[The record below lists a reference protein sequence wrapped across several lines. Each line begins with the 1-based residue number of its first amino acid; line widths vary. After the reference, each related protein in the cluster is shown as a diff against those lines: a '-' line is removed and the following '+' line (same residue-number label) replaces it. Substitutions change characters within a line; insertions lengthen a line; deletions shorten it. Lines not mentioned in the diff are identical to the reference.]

1 MEAKVTSFRTKGNLG
16 VVQLTTA
23 GQGHLEHITAA
34 RAMREGRL
42 AIKEVSEAGS
52 VHTLLVVNDAGTF
65 VFLADGDILAG
76 AKQTRVVNTSILL
89 APLSTTPIPV
99 SCVEQGRW
107 RFTSPGLSSADFTAP
122 SALRAAKAE
131 QVRVNLRAQAGHQA
145 DQGDIWA
152 RVGDYQEAHGVR
164 SATGSLADV
173 FDGRKETFDAFLESF
188 TPDPAA
194 NGMGVYIGG
203 TLACIDIFNSREVY
217 REYVPKLVR
226 GAAMEAWPLPL
237 PAKPL
242 SEAEARF
249 TLLDAMDH
257 LQAAERETFAGVGVG
272 EEDRFEA
279 GGMTGSTL
287 RHLGALIHWSAL
299 RHQGPVRGRG
309 PHRRPAQG

>member
-1 MEAKVTSFRTKGNLG
+1 MEAKVTSFRTKRNLA

-23 GQGHLEHITAA
+23 GQGHLEHVTAA
-34 RAMREGRL
+34 RAMREGTL
-42 AIKEVSEAGS
+42 AIKEVSETGS
-52 VHTLLVVNDAGTF
+52 VNTLLVVNSAGRF
-65 VFLADGDILAG
+65 VFLADGDVLEG

-107 RFTSPGLSSADFTAP
+107 RFTSPGFSSADFTAP

-131 QVRVNLRAQAGHQA
+131 QVRASLRMHGGHHA
-145 DQGDIWA
+145 DQGDIWE
-152 RVGDYQEAHGVR
+152 RVGTYEAAHNVR

-203 TLACIDIFNSREVY
+203 TLASIDIFNTREVCQ
-217 REYVPKLVR
+217 EYVPKLVR
-226 GAAMEAWPLPL
+226 GAAMEAWPLPA
-237 PAKPL
+237 PGKPL

-249 TLLDAMDH
+249 TLLDALDR
-257 LQAAERETFAGVGVG
+257 LQAADRETFPGVGVG

-279 GGMTGSTL
+279 GGMTGSAL
-287 RHLGALIHWSAL
+287 RHLGALIHLSAL
-299 RHQGPVRGRG
+299 RHEGPIRRKG
-309 PHRRPAQG
+309 PNRRPAQG